1 MASSPSPLNTS
12 AALSRLLDQLEP
24 YPPSLEADPSERITA
39 LDQALWGIKEWLLR
53 LVKQPNPSPETL
65 SSLTT
70 YVSTSLFDYVVAPG
84 AISPVDLAAVDEE
97 GEGAKAKIMLE
108 TVSGFLRWLAERTT
122 AVDEEGERKGWGGA
136 VVGVLEGLMAHLVNN
151 GVGNKTPSDLAYR
164 TLICTLLAQ
173 TLIELVIPSAKELPG
188 SSSMELD
195 DGVAMG
201 AKYAA
206 LDVLGELMSKNE
218 ESKKYLRSILP
229 ADHLGALL
237 QAGYDSHLSQLAFEL
252 AFRLLPASSRS
263 LPTSHPK
270 TVARKAYLAELF
282 SKDRFAGAAQDLRDK
297 FGEIRVQEWDEGV
310 EKVLQVIADAHIR
323 RSQPFRALSITY
335 NSHQLLHPSAARS
348 SSNSPR
354 APSPSL
360 SLHEGLPAGLPT
372 LEQIAAEHYEP
383 VKLWICRHMVGA
395 EVRST
400 TEGGMDEIKRMVA
413 EFEGVEKV
421 WVEDLGRELDILSL
435 TFLLSPSRPL
445 TLQTH
450 PYPSSPSRLGLSQR
464 PISDTQLSDKRS
476 SGNEPTRY
484 HELKV
489 LLEGKGNNLEV
500 LKRTLVERSTR
511 YPKLG
516 EEIPDFPHRSAVLR
530 SAAGAPPTRAPA
542 PALQQHGKNVT
553 FAPMPTERQQ
563 RRKSSQAEEP
573 IVGAFGGR
581 ATPGSGPS
589 QLASPAEA
597 DEEEQEALARSSQEA
612 ARRREEAATLA
623 RLGSD
628 GGSGASGRS
637 EPEGEG
643 VEGLGGM
650 GETDQCEEQP
660 GMGEHSWSVLQVKA
674 KAKRKAAG
682 PHEREHDTIESATS
696 AIIETTTNRIGTR
709 VLVPDSPMSPRSI
722 SLAAAE
728 AANSKSAPAGPAAV
742 TSTSKTKAKATL
754 AEPAAVASSKA
765 KGKQPT
771 ATSTSKA
778 TPGSLAAPTS
788 KATPAH
794 PVNASTSKTKAK
806 QPALAP
812 GQSRGKEESTPSQRA
827 ALVEKAQG
835 DPSSE
840 LSVLEPSPKMGK
852 SAPTKGKGKAAR
864 SDADVDRN
872 VDETAPATSDVVEA
886 EKTGEVGVRP
896 KKVVSSNYA
905 PRGKSP
911 ADAKEIAQ
919 PAPVDVDE
927 DEGAQDQQD
936 EEEEPVSALATRRN
950 GAKSTKV
957 KSAGPSKGKKV
968 APPVIVVNA
977 KATKRARR
985 TSASDEESQLSD
997 EEPDADAGSE
1007 SDLPDPKDVA
1017 SAKKQKTT
1025 APVKKVVE
1033 PFKSKLK
1040 AKSSK
1045 RRKVSPPSDAD
1056 DDQLSQH
1063 TDYDY
1068 PGKVGSTL
1076 EEKRVVGMSA
1086 KTYGKDKKA
1095 GRPKVMGTTKKA
1107 GGRGKRK
1114 LEEETGGDSEPPA
1127 PAKKKPA
1134 RSTRAAA
1141 AAAKKKVAKQV
1152 AESEAFEFEA
1162 EEQEQEQEEKEEEP
1176 MKKAAKGKEVALK
1189 KGTGKKAQ
1197 AEEDEDGE
1205 SPEKSP
1211 PPPPAKKYKDMRV
1224 SDDIPSPF
1232 DLTKTKRSSKQR
1244 APASIADDASS
1255 RKSKAIR
1262 SFSQLVR
1269 EPSKDVAPE
1278 AAQDEIFQPVVE
1290 GDDYQEY
1297 FEHDNHAADVAAAA
1311 AAALNADRM
1320 DVDRQPTPLKMKQKQ
1335 QQQLAPEPARTG
1347 SGRSISPMLDPAKD
1361 VSFVDRAVGLQPSA
1375 QAVRSAL
1382 EAAPKVLVEY
1392 NPAASVRAQEHAKV
1406 NTYLGE
1412 HMISSQKAPA
1422 SDSDQ
1427 GDVDM
1432 VGVEEYVEQES
1443 DMGEAETDGFYSA
1456 PGAADDSGVH
1466 FQVQMDEGTQ
1476 GDDEDESVVGCDEAA
1491 AQQEQAS
1498 HSLPVR
1504 PPATSRPRAIRSR
1517 PVPVQQQQQQ
1527 ARFPA
1532 AAPVPSTSKHALPQP
1547 VRPTRTLQQ
1556 GPSKPRP
1563 SAAASTQAPADGA
1576 HAAAAP
1582 PGVLLSR
1589 PSVSAFAAHPP
1600 PTDPKSRYKG
1610 GGKQVQLDVPP
1621 TPQRED
1627 HQPSDLDDDFTS
1639 DDLEAY
1645 NCFEDFARVMAHKNR
1660 QRRCER
1666 QVHHE
1671 LSMRKFDQALNK
1683 YLTATL
1689 NQTANLVNSAQAFVD
1704 ERLNP
1709 EKGQVAM
1716 KLDASA
1722 QRVRAVNRKL
1732 WQEAETELAAIEKE
1746 EAEAGARAKGKQK
1759 ERA

>member
-39 LDQALWGIKEWLLR
+39 LDQALCGIKEWLLR
-53 LVKQPNPSPETL
+53 LVKHPNPPPETL
-65 SSLTT
+65 SSLTS
-70 YVSTSLFDYVVAPG
+70 YFSTSFLDYVVVPG
-84 AISPVDLAAVDEE
+84 AISHVDLAAVDEV

-108 TVSGFLRWLAERTT
+108 TVSGLLRWLAERAT

-136 VVGVLEGLMAHLVNN
+136 VVGVLEGLMAHLESN

-173 TLIELVIPSAKELPG
+173 TLVELVIPSAKELPG

-195 DGVAMG
+195 EGVAMG

-263 LPTSHPK
+263 RPTSHPK
-270 TVARKAYLAELF
+270 NVARTAYLAELF

-335 NSHQLLHPSAARS
+335 NSHELLHPSAARS

-372 LEQIAAEHYEP
+372 LEQIAAEHFEP

-395 EVRST
+395 EVPST
-400 TEGGMDEIKRMVA
+400 TERGMEIKRMVA

-450 PYPSSPSRLGLSQR
+450 PHPSSPSRLGLSQR
-464 PISDTQLSDKRS
+464 SISDTQLSDKRS

-597 DEEEQEALARSSQEA
+597 DEEEQEASARSSQEA
-612 ARRREEAATLA
+612 ARRREEAAMLA

-628 GGSGASGRS
+628 AGSGASGRS

-650 GETDQCEEQP
+650 GEQ
-660 GMGEHSWSVLQVKA
+660 SWSVLQA
-674 KAKRKAAG
+674 KAKTNRKAAG
-682 PHEREHDTIESATS
+682 PHEQEHDTIESATS
-696 AIIETTTNRIGTR
+696 AIIETTTSKIGTR
-709 VLVPDSPMSPRSI
+709 VLVPDSPMSPRSTT
-722 SLAAAE
+722 LAAAE
-728 AANSKSAPAGPAAV
+728 AANSKSAPAGPSAV

-754 AEPAAVASSKA
+754 AEPAAIASSKA

-771 ATSTSKA
+771 VTSTSKA
-778 TPGSLAAPTS
+778 TPGSPLAAPTS

-794 PVNASTSKTKAK
+794 PVTASTTNTKAK

-812 GQSRGKEESTPSQRA
+812 GQSRGKEESTPGQRA

-864 SDADVDRN
+864 SDAVVDRN
-872 VDETAPATSDVVEA
+872 VDETGPATSDAVEA
-886 EKTGEVGVRP
+886 EKTGEIGVRP

-905 PRGKSP
+905 PRGKRP
-911 ADAKEIAQ
+911 AGAKEVAQ

-927 DEGAQDQQD
+927 DEGAQDQQG
-936 EEEEPVSALATRRN
+936 EEEEPVSALATRRK

-968 APPVIVVNA
+968 APPAIVVNA
-977 KATKRARR
+977 KAKKRARR

-997 EEPDADAGSE
+997 EEPDADAGGE

-1017 SAKKQKTT
+1017 SAKKQRTT

-1086 KTYGKDKKA
+1086 KTYGKDKKKA
-1095 GRPKVMGTTKKA
+1095 GRPKVVGTTKKA

-1114 LEEETGGDSEPPA
+1114 LEEETGGDSEPSA

-1141 AAAKKKVAKQV
+1141 AAAKKKVAKQA
-1152 AESEAFEFEA
+1152 AESEAFEFES
-1162 EEQEQEQEEKEEEP
+1162 EEQEQEQEEKEEKP
-1176 MKKAAKGKEVALK
+1176 MKKTAKGKEVALK
-1189 KGTGKKAQ
+1189 KGKGKKAQ
-1197 AEEDEDGE
+1197 AEEDEDGG

-1211 PPPPAKKYKDMRV
+1211 PLPPAKKYKDMRV
-1224 SDDIPSPF
+1224 SDDIPLPF

-1311 AAALNADRM
+1311 AAALKADRM
-1320 DVDRQPTPLKMKQKQ
+1320 DVDRQPTPLKIKQ
-1335 QQQLAPEPARTG
+1335 QQQQQHLAPEPAGTG

-1361 VSFVDRAVGLQPSA
+1361 ISFVERAIGLQPSA
-1375 QAVRSAL
+1375 QPVRSAL
-1382 EAAPKVLVEY
+1382 EAASKVLVEY

-1422 SDSDQ
+1422 SVSDQ

-1432 VGVEEYVEQES
+1432 VGAEEYVEQES

-1466 FQVQMDEGTQ
+1466 FQVPMDEGTQ
-1476 GDDEDESVVGCDEAA
+1476 GDDEDETVGGCDEAA
-1491 AQQEQAS
+1491 AQQEQVS
-1498 HSLPVR
+1498 DSLPVR
-1504 PPATSRPRAIRSR
+1504 LPATSRSRAIRSQ
-1517 PVPVQQQQQQ
+1517 PVPVQQQH
-1527 ARFPA
+1527 APFPA

-1556 GPSKPRP
+1556 GPSKPGP
-1563 SAAASTQAPADGA
+1563 SAASSTQAPADGA
-1576 HAAAAP
+1576 RAAAAP

-1600 PTDPKSRYKG
+1600 PTDPKSGYKG

-1621 TPQRED
+1621 TPQRKD
-1627 HQPSDLDDDFTS
+1627 HQTSDFDEDFTS
-1639 DDLEAY
+1639 DDLETY

-1689 NQTANLVNSAQAFVD
+1689 NQTADLVNSAQAFVD

-1709 EKGQVAM
+1709 EKGQVTM

-1732 WQEAETELAAIEKE
+1732 WEEAETELAAIEKE
-1746 EAEAGARAKGKQK
+1746 EAEDGARARAKGKQK